1 MKITKQKLKQI
12 IKEELGELRQ
22 EFFERFADDASGE
35 ETNMNRNLRVFAQW
49 AVHLN
54 EYVKEITGEDVMAG
68 DIERQEFNLY
78 DAWLDGLSP
87 EEAGQKLL
95 EGTPYVKREAS
106 EPDPC
111 SPHPIGGE
119 DDWDVEARLHRNKCG
134 QDSAEGEGIAGETHE
149 KTLAD
154 YKEHPEWFN

>member
-22 EFFERFADDASGE
+22 EFFERLADDASGE

-87 EEAGQKLL
+87 EEAAEKLL
-95 EGTPYVKREAS
+95 EGTPYAK
-106 EPDPC
+106 
-111 SPHPIGGE
+111 G
-119 DDWDVEARLHRNKCG
+119 L
-134 QDSAEGEGIAGETHE
+134 AGETRE
-149 KTLAD
+149 KTRAD
-154 YKEHPEWFN
+154 YNKHPEWFN

>member
-1 MKITKQKLKQI
+1 MKLTKQKLKQI

-95 EGTPYVKREAS
+95 EGTPYVK
-106 EPDPC
+106 
-111 SPHPIGGE
+111 G
-119 DDWDVEARLHRNKCG
+119 L
-134 QDSAEGEGIAGETHE
+134 AGETDE
-149 KTLAD
+149 KTRAD

>member
-1 MKITKQKLKQI
+1 MKLTKQKLKQI

-87 EEAGQKLL
+87 EEAAQKLL
-95 EGTPYVKREAS
+95 EGTPYAK
-106 EPDPC
+106 
-111 SPHPIGGE
+111 G
-119 DDWDVEARLHRNKCG
+119 L
-134 QDSAEGEGIAGETHE
+134 AGETRE
-149 KTLAD
+149 KTRAD
-154 YKEHPEWFN
+154 YNKHPEWFN

>member
-1 MKITKQKLKQI
+1 MKVTKQKLKQI
-12 IKEELGELRQ
+12 IKEELEQIFL
-22 EFFERFADDASGE
+22 
-35 ETNMNRNLRVFAQW
+35 
-49 AVHLN
+49 
-54 EYVKEITGEDVMAG
+54 
-68 DIERQEFNLY
+68 
-78 DAWLDGLSP
+78 
-87 EEAGQKLL
+87 EA
-95 EGTPYVKREAS
+95 A

-134 QDSAEGEGIAGETHE
+134 QDSAEGEGLAGETHE